1 MGSPRAVAR
10 FLGVFIGRLRE
21 LGVRDV
27 VVSPGSRST
36 PLAMMFLASGMNL
49 QVDIDERGAAFFA
62 LGRAKATNVP
72 VCLVCT
78 SGTAVA
84 NYYPALLEAQT
95 SRVPLIVL
103 TGDRPHELRALGSP
117 QTVDQIKVF
126 GNGVNLFK
134 EMPLCSCSR
143 DGLLFARQMALEAY
157 VGATVPVCGP
167 VHLNF
172 PFLEPLAVDTTEPGL
187 FDGFGKVD
195 SQPLLSLER
204 GMSRLGDNT
213 IARLAEL
220 FSSSRGLIVCGEGL
234 YDQTLLTFAQCVG
247 APILADPLSN
257 LRGSASNLVLGSY
270 DAIFRHGA
278 APSFDFIVRFGRFP
292 ISKPLSAYVRE
303 RRPIQVV
310 VDVND
315 IRDFTLDTTTM
326 VIVDPSAMFSLSW
339 GDLLPGLAVKRAAYV
354 GEWIRAESHYRDI
367 ALSAHDAEN
376 DEGAYVLHMADL
388 MQDGDL
394 LFSANSMSI
403 RFIDTFMV
411 AGGKQ
416 LHFMCNRGL
425 NGIDGTLSTALGAA
439 GAFPRA
445 ALLCG
450 DLAFLHDVNA
460 LHLIEGYTGS
470 LTIVLLNNSGGGIF
484 ELLPQKSDE
493 PWFEKLFS
501 TPVTPDYASIAKGF
515 GISYHL
521 VSSLSDFDEAFN
533 RVYGHGVSIIE
544 IKTTLE
550 GLAQRS
556 NGYR

>member
-1 MGSPRAVAR
+1 MCWRSYPSRPALESSRLCQQSRSWKLRCHIPPWRSTFLRFYRPFWPFPHFQAVVRLCAR
-10 FLGVFIGRLRE
+10 EKTHPGCRRRQRHKGFHSGYYHDGHRGPLRDVLPE
-21 LGVRDV
+21 LGDV
-27 VVSPGSRST
+27 
-36 PLAMMFLASGMNL
+36 
-49 QVDIDERGAAFFA
+49 
-62 LGRAKATNVP
+62 
-72 VCLVCT
+72 
-78 SGTAVA
+78 
-84 NYYPALLEAQT
+84 
-95 SRVPLIVL
+95 
-103 TGDRPHELRALGSP
+103 
-117 QTVDQIKVF
+117 
-126 GNGVNLFK
+126 
-134 EMPLCSCSR
+134 
-143 DGLLFARQMALEAY
+143 
-157 VGATVPVCGP
+157 
-167 VHLNF
+167 
-172 PFLEPLAVDTTEPGL
+172 
-187 FDGFGKVD
+187 
-195 SQPLLSLER
+195 
-204 GMSRLGDNT
+204 
-213 IARLAEL
+213 
-220 FSSSRGLIVCGEGL
+220 
-234 YDQTLLTFAQCVG
+234 
-247 APILADPLSN
+247 
-257 LRGSASNLVLGSY
+257 
-270 DAIFRHGA
+270 
-278 APSFDFIVRFGRFP
+278 
-292 ISKPLSAYVRE
+292 
-303 RRPIQVV
+303 
-310 VDVND
+310 
-315 IRDFTLDTTTM
+315 
-326 VIVDPSAMFSLSW
+326 
-339 GDLLPGLAVKRAAYV
+339 LPGLAVKRAAYV